1 MPKKKMIPD
10 LVIDPEFESYIPPIS
25 QDELEQLE
33 ENILCMHQVIDPIIV
48 WNRNIIVDGHNRYR
62 IAQRH
67 PGIDYN
73 ITVLDVDTR
82 EEVLDWI
89 CRMQLGRRNLTP
101 EQKRFLIGKKYEN
114 EKNPHGGDRRSESVR
129 STGQN
134 DQLKSGETVRSRVA
148 REYGVSDSYVK
159 RAAQYADGLD
169 MMEEVMPGIR
179 NEVLTGA
186 RKIPER
192 EIEAIAKAEASSR
205 EMFIKA
211 LVNGQPVAKEIRKQ
225 KSKAYDQKPEIALF
239 EMNDAL
245 ETMILR
251 WNAVLNNPYIHFTDK
266 EIEALRKLCST
277 GLDYIRE
284 MELRW
289 EGKDEEPLPVN

>member
-10 LVIDPEFESYIPPIS
+10 LVTDPEFESYIPPIS

-33 ENILCMHQVIDPIIV
+33 ENILYMHQVIDPIVV

-101 EQKRFLIGKKYEN
+101 EQKRFLIGRKYEN
-114 EKNPHGGDRRSESVR
+114 EKHSHGGDRRSVAVR
-129 STGQN
+129 SSGQN
-134 DQLKSGETVRSRVA
+134 DLLKSSETVRSRVA
-148 REYGVSDSYVK
+148 REFGVSDSYVK

-169 MMEEVMPGIR
+169 MMEEVIPGIR

-186 RKIPER
+186 RKIPEK
-192 EIEAIAKAEASSR
+192 EIEAIAKADASDR
-205 EMFIKA
+205 EKLTRA
-211 LVNGQPVAKEIRKQ
+211 LLNGQSVAKEIRKQ
-225 KSKAYDQKPEIALF
+225 KAKASDRKPESVLI

-251 WNAVLNNPYIHFTDK
+251 WNAVLDNPYIEFTDK
-266 EIEALRKLCST
+266 EIKALRKLCST
-277 GLDYIRE
+277 GLDFIRKLE
-284 MELRW
+284 KRW
-289 EGKDEEPLPVN
+289 EDEDNDSD

>member
-10 LVIDPEFESYIPPIS
+10 LVIDPEFESYVPPIT
-25 QDELEQLE
+25 QEEFEQLE
-33 ENILCMHQVIDPIIV
+33 ENILCMHRVIDPIVV

-62 IAQRH
+62 IVQKH
-67 PGIDYN
+67 PEIDYN
-73 ITVLDVDTR
+73 ITALIVDTR

-89 CRMQLGRRNLTP
+89 CKMQLGRRNLTP

-114 EKNPHGGDRRSESVR
+114 AKHSHGGDRRSESVH

-134 DQLKSGETVRSRVA
+134 DHLKSGKTVRSQTA
-148 REYGVSDSYVK
+148 REFGVSDSYVK
-159 RAAQYADGLD
+159 RAAQYVDGLD
-169 MMEEVMPGIR
+169 MMEEVVPGIR

-186 RKIPER
+186 RKIPAR
-192 EIEAIAKAEASSR
+192 EIEAIAKAEATSR

-211 LVNGQPVAKEIRKQ
+211 LVNGQQVAKEIREQ
-225 KSKAYDQKPEIALF
+225 NSKAYDRKPETALF

-251 WNAVLNNPYIHFTDK
+251 WNAVLNNPYIRFSDK
-266 EIEALRKLCST
+266 DIDALRKLCTT
-277 GLDYIRE
+277 GLDFIRQ

-289 EGKDEEPLPVN
+289 E